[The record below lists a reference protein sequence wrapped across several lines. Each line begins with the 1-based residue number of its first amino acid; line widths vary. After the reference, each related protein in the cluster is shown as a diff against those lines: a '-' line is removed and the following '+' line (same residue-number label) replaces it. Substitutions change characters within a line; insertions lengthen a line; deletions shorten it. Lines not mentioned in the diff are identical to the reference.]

1 MEKKDLTSVGTRSAG
16 ALDTLINGMSGEVFR
31 QTYDAFLN
39 ELKDVKLDLEKVKLY
54 AAKNGV
60 ERDTVES
67 WRSVSDL
74 FKHFDSAELVR
85 KYPQQARLIM
95 TSVMMLIPYA
105 NVVSIASSVLP
116 DEAFAKIQETLHKL
130 TPDHIASV
138 LIEKRVKTLETRQA
152 LYDEPDCVAEGM
164 VGFAV
169 VTGDALLYETAA
181 KLLHECAPEFQP
193 LRWDEKKYDNRRN
206 AGELGVQALVLGRKA
221 TDPDVQLMDVLFDSY
236 GVKCGVKDGTA
247 FITCDLRRIRA
258 KGLYDEFLKELAA
271 LPLPES
277 VKADKKLRLNW
288 KTGLKAALATPL
300 IAKDI
305 YDDSA
310 EVKRQMLF
318 YGAARYITEYLASE
332 AQSAE

>member
-1 MEKKDLTSVGTRSAG
+1 MKKTGSFDMTPSDAG
-16 ALDTLINGMSGEVFR
+16 AFDRLINGMNGDAFR
-31 QTYDAFLN
+31 QVYDAFTN
-39 ELKDVKLDLEKVKLY
+39 ELQEAKLDFERVKLTAK
-54 AAKNGV
+54 KNGV
-60 ERDTVES
+60 ESDVVES

-74 FKHFDSAELVR
+74 VKHFDSAELVK

-95 TSVMMLIPYA
+95 TTVLMLIPYTS
-105 NVVSIASSVLP
+105 VVSIAGTVLP
-116 DEAFAKIQETLHKL
+116 DDAFAKIQETLHKL

-152 LYDEPDCVAEGM
+152 QYSEPDSVADGK

-181 KLLHECAPEFQP
+181 KLLAGCGPEFQP
-193 LRWDEKKYDNRRN
+193 MQWSDKKYEYRRN
-206 AGELGVQALVLGRKA
+206 AGELGVQALVLGCKA
-221 TDPDVQLMDVLFDSY
+221 TDRGVQLMDVLFDSY
-236 GVKCGVKDGTA
+236 GVKCGVKDDTA

-258 KGLYDEFLKELAA
+258 KGLYDEFLKELTA

-318 YGAARYITEYLASE
+318 YGAARYITEYLKP
-332 AQSAE
+332 QSNETA

>member
-1 MEKKDLTSVGTRSAG
+1 MEKTDLTSVGTKSAG
-16 ALDTLINGMSGEVFR
+16 ALDRIINGMNGEVFR

-39 ELKDVKLDLEKVKLY
+39 ELKDVKLDLEKVKLC
-54 AAKNGV
+54 ASKNGV
-60 ERDTVES
+60 EHDTVES

-74 FKHFDSAELVR
+74 VKHFDSAELVK

-95 TSVMMLIPYA
+95 TTVLMLIPQTSI
-105 NVVSIASSVLP
+105 VSIAGTVLP
-116 DEAFAKIQETLHKL
+116 DDAFAKIQETLHKL

-152 LYDEPDCVAEGM
+152 QYSEPDSVAEGR
-164 VGFAV
+164 VGIAV
-169 VTGDALLYETAA
+169 VTGDSLLYETAA

-193 LRWDEKKYDNRRN
+193 LRWDEKKYDHRRN
-206 AGELGVQALVLGRKA
+206 AGELGVKALVLGCKA
-221 TDPDVQLMDVLFDSY
+221 TDRGVQLMDVLFDSY
-236 GVKCGVKDGTA
+236 GVKCGVLDETA
-247 FITCDLRRIRA
+247 FVVCDLRRIRA

-277 VKADKKLRLNW
+277 VKDDKKLRLNW

-318 YGAARYITEYLASE
+318 YGAARYITEYLKP
-332 AQSAE
+332 QSNETA